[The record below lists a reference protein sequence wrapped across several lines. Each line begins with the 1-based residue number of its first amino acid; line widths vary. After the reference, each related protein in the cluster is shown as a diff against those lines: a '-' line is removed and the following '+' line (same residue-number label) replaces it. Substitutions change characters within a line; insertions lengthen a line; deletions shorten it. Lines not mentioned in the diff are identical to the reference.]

1 MKLFLTGGSG
11 FLGKHI
17 FERWQGD
24 LYMYS
29 KGESLDCL
37 LRANPDYIIH
47 GAAEIYNDAVMFDSN
62 IVLTHEILKR
72 LHHLTNLKAMIYIG
86 SSSEYGRKTKPMR
99 ESDLLEPTTMYEAT
113 KGACTLLCQGYAH
126 SQHLPVMIARPFSL
140 YGKSEPEHRLIPTA
154 IKHIK
159 AGWELP
165 IAPGVHDFIHID
177 DFIDGLFMLLQTPKP
192 GEIYHFGSGLQLSN
206 DDVVEIIE
214 QEVGR
219 KANRKPVGSM
229 RPFDSD
235 CWVADITKAETLGWD
250 PKITFQ
256 EGIKALCHRT

>member
-11 FLGKHI
+11 FLGKHL
-17 FERWQGD
+17 FERWQGSSY
-24 LYMYS
+24 LYS
-29 KGESLDCL
+29 KGENLDSLI
-37 LRANPDYIIH
+37 RSNPDYIIH
-47 GAAEIYNDAVMFDSN
+47 GAAEIYDESAMFDSN

-72 LHHLTNLKAMIYIG
+72 LPQLTNLKAMIYIG

-99 ESDLLEPTTMYEAT
+99 ESDILEPTTMYEAT
-113 KGACTLLCQGYAH
+113 KGAGTLLCQAYAH
-126 SQHLPVMIARPFSL
+126 SQHLPIMIARPFSL
-140 YGKSEPEHRLIPTA
+140 YGKHEPEHRLIPTA

-177 DFIDGLFMLLQTPKP
+177 DFIDGLFLMLRYPEP

-214 QEVGR
+214 QIVKR
-219 KANRKPVGSM
+219 KANRKVVESL
-229 RPFDSD
+229 RSFDSD
-235 CWVADITKAETLGWD
+235 CWVADITKAQTLGWE

-256 EGIKALCHRT
+256 EGLTPLCRHT